1 MFLGNSILTL
11 SPEVVVTSLQG
22 KYDSN
27 FFFLRIN
34 FLMFMGYSVD
44 PPFKDLV
51 DKFATIP
58 LKSLPEQELWGQP
71 CFSFSK
77 LNIYN

>member
-11 SPEVVVTSLQG
+11 SPEGVVTSLQG
-22 KYDSN
+22 KYNSN
-27 FFFLRIN
+27 FFLRIN

-58 LKSLPEQELWGQP
+58 LTCLPEQELWPGTTL
-71 CFSFSK
+71 FFFFK
-77 LNIYN
+77 IKYL